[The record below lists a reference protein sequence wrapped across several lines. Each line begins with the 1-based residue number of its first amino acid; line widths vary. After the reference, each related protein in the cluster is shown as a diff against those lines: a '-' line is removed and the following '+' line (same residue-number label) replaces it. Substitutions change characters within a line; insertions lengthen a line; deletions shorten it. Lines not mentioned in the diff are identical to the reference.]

1 MKNKALL
8 GLAVVSVIA
17 YTAWHRTGGD
27 DREATHAN
35 LALDRVWIDHMPK
48 HDRDT
53 IQVFVAITE
62 EPFGIFQATS
72 QWKGS
77 FELFRYESHGN
88 EFRIM
93 YGQTGE
99 REKVTTSATKCSKKD
114 WDYCLELDGASRG
127 VKSYYSR
134 EGWEIDGAAS
144 VDDIRVRI
152 DSILQQR

>member
-1 MKNKALL
+1 MKHKALF
-8 GLAVVSVIA
+8 GVAVVSIVA
-17 YTAWHRTGGD
+17 YGAWNLGGESPPD
-27 DREATHAN
+27 ANN

-62 EPFGIFQATS
+62 QPFGMFQATS

-88 EFRIM
+88 EIRIL

-99 REKVTTSATKCSKKD
+99 REKVKARAKQCSERD
-114 WDYCLELDGASRG
+114 FDYCLDLDGASRG
-127 VKSYYSR
+127 VKHYFSR
-134 EGWEIDGAAS
+134 EGWEIDGGSSLEHLKA
-144 VDDIRVRI
+144 RI
-152 DSILQQR
+152 DAIVKSEL